1 MWSNRRSVVGVVRGI
16 KSFFRIMGKLKEF
29 SVFIFFIGRV
39 KMFFDVVSSEN
50 IDDDGKDDDYR

>member
-1 MWSNRRSVVGVVRGI
+1 
-16 KSFFRIMGKLKEF
+16 MGKLKEF

-50 IDDDGKDDDYR
+50 IDDDGKDDDYG